1 MRWPGRPVSAWSW
14 NKETFYTKPLIQ
26 YMESVPDPRCCRV
39 KKHVLAEILTCL
51 VAGYVTGHTT
61 LRRCLIWCRRHEKW
75 LKKGLRLKN
84 GIASVSTVSRL
95 LCRIDE
101 ELFLF
106 AFMEWIGEILDT
118 KGIHLAIDGKAIR
131 AAMHKTQGNGAKIP
145 MLLHVLD
152 TATGLV
158 VAQLPIKEKAN
169 EITGIPELL
178 KLLDIRG
185 SIITIDAIGTQ
196 TSIMEQIIGQ
206 GGHFELMVKRN
217 QPISYEEIVTQMS
230 ELQTESKRKKA
241 DPSYSL
247 KYPDA
252 MKQYEEYEI
261 SEKNR
266 DRYEYRSYQVC
277 NDPEF
282 VTRTKK
288 EWSFVKSVG
297 CVRQTRILLVR
308 DSEGND
314 ITPDPETFRKEGTIR
329 QPRPTSGDSSRD
341 DIQVTG
347 IISDMELTAKE
358 MAEIKRSHW
367 AVENRLH
374 HVLDDTFREDRSPAK
389 GSKNNLALIRKFA
402 YNLIRLAMIRLSLTC
417 PVTEVMDLFSDDPA
431 LLGRYLFNG
440 IASFY

>member
-1 MRWPGRPVSAWSW
+1 
-14 NKETFYTKPLIQ
+14 
-26 YMESVPDPRCCRV
+26 MESVPDPRCSRE

-61 LRRCLIWCRRHEKW
+61 LRRCLAWCCRHEKW
-75 LKKGLRLKN
+75 LKKGLCLKN
-84 GIASVSTVSRL
+84 GIASVATASRL

-106 AFMEWIGEILDT
+106 AFMEWIGEILNT

-131 AAMHKTQGNGAKIP
+131 AAMQKTQGVGAKTP
-145 MLLHVLD
+145 LLLHALD

-158 VAQLPIKEKAN
+158 VAQLPLKEKAN

-178 KLLDIRG
+178 RLLDIRG

-196 TSIMEQIIGQ
+196 TGIMEQIREQ

-217 QPISYEEIVTQMS
+217 QPVSYEEIVAQMS
-230 ELQTESKRKKA
+230 ELQTESKRMKS
-241 DPSYSL
+241 DPEYRP
-247 KYPDA
+247 KYPET
-252 MKQYEEYEI
+252 MERYEVYET

-282 VTRTKK
+282 VTKTKK
-288 EWSFVKSVG
+288 EWGFIKSVG

-308 DSEGND
+308 DTEGND
-314 ITPDPETFRKEGTIR
+314 ITPDPETFRKEGTVR

-341 DIQVTG
+341 DFQVTG
-347 IISDMELTAKE
+347 IISDMELTAEE
-358 MAEIKRSHW
+358 MARIKRSHW
-367 AVENRLH
+367 AVENILH

-389 GSKNNLALIRKFA
+389 GSKNNMALIRKFA
-402 YNLIRLAMIRLSLTC
+402 YNLIRIAMIRLSLTC

-440 IASFY
+440 IESFY

>member
-1 MRWPGRPVSAWSW
+1 
-14 NKETFYTKPLIQ
+14 
-26 YMESVPDPRCCRV
+26 MEAVPDPRCSRA

-61 LRRCLIWCRRHEKW
+61 LRRCLAWCRRHEKW
-75 LKKGLRLKN
+75 LKTGLCLKN
-84 GIASVSTVSRL
+84 GIASVATVSRL

-101 ELFLF
+101 ELFLY
-106 AFMEWIGEILDT
+106 AFMEWIGEILST
-118 KGIHLAIDGKAIR
+118 RKIHLAIDGKAIR
-131 AAMHKTQGNGAKIP
+131 AAMQKTQGNGAKVP
-145 MLLHVLD
+145 LLLHALD

-158 VAQLPIKEKAN
+158 LAQLPLKEKSS

-196 TSIMEQIIGQ
+196 TNIMEQIMAQ
-206 GGHFELMVKRN
+206 GGHFELMVKKN
-217 QPISYEEIVTQMS
+217 WPVSYEEIISQMY
-230 ELQTESKRKKA
+230 ELQTDYKRMKT
-241 DPSYSL
+241 DPDYCP
-247 KYPDA
+247 KYPEA
-252 MKQYEEYEI
+252 MGRYEEYETF
-261 SEKNR
+261 EKNR
-266 DRYEYRSYQVC
+266 DRYEYRTYQAC
-277 NDPEF
+277 NEPEC

-288 EWSFVKSVG
+288 EWGFIKSIG
-297 CVRQTRILLVR
+297 CVRQTRILLVK
-308 DSEGND
+308 DAEGND

-329 QPRPTSGDSSRD
+329 QPRPSAGDSNRD
-341 DIQVTG
+341 DIQVVG

-358 MAEIKRSHW
+358 MARNKRSHW

-402 YNLIRLAMIRLSLTC
+402 YNLIRIAINRLSLTC
-417 PVTEVMDLFSDDPA
+417 PVTEVMDLFSDDLT

-440 IASFY
+440 IESFY

>member
-1 MRWPGRPVSAWSW
+1 
-14 NKETFYTKPLIQ
+14 
-26 YMESVPDPRCCRV
+26 MESVPDPRCRRA
-39 KKHVLAEILTCL
+39 KKHELAEILTCL
-51 VAGYVTGHTT
+51 VAGYMTGHTT
-61 LRRCLIWCRRHEKW
+61 LRRCLIWCCRQEEW
-75 LKKGLRLKN
+75 LKSGLRLKN
-84 GIASVSTVSRL
+84 GIASVATVSRL

-131 AAMHKTQGNGAKIP
+131 GAMQKTQGTRAKVP
-145 MLLHVLD
+145 LLLHALD

-158 VAQLPIKEKAN
+158 VAQLPLKEKAN

-178 KLLDIRG
+178 KLLDIRD

-196 TSIMEQIIGQ
+196 TNIMEQIINQ
-206 GGHFELMVKRN
+206 GGHFELMVKGN
-217 QPISYEEIVTQMS
+217 QPVSYEEIVTQMS
-230 ELQTESKRKKA
+230 ELQTEHKRMKG
-241 DPSYSL
+241 DSGYRP
-247 KYPDA
+247 KYPET
-252 MKQYEEYEI
+252 MERYEEYETF
-261 SEKNR
+261 ERNR

-282 VTRTKK
+282 VTKTQK
-288 EWSFVKSVG
+288 EWSFIKSVG

-308 DSEGND
+308 DAEGND
-314 ITPDPETFRKEGTIR
+314 ITPDPETFRKEGTVR
-329 QPRPTSGDSSRD
+329 QPRPTSGGSSRD

-347 IISDMELTAKE
+347 IISDMELTVKE
-358 MAEIKRSHW
+358 MARIKRSHW

-402 YNLIRLAMIRLSLTC
+402 YNLIRIAMIRLSLTC
-417 PVTEVMDLFSDDPA
+417 PVTEVMDLFSDAPA
-431 LLGRYLFNG
+431 LLERYLFNG
-440 IASFY
+440 IESFY